1 MGLFGTKKKK
11 LPDEALMDMFIQ
23 TLDVNKTATAFKTLF
38 MCFIVIFLLIFLN
51 L

>member
-23 TLDVNKTATAFKTLF
+23 TLEVNKTATAFKTLF